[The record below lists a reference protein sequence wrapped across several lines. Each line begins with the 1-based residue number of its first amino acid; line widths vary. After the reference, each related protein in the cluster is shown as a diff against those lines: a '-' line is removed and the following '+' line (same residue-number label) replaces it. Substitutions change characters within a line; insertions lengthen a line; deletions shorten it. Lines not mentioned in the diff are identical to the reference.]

1 METKREIIMRQIGA
15 KIAYQR
21 KIHGYS
27 QEQLSQKLHLGKTVL
42 SRVERGKYNQNI
54 SLNMLLDIAE
64 GLGVPVSVFVSFTPG
79 SRPSGTATA
88 SGIRW

>member
-42 SRVERGKYNQNI
+42 SLVERNKYNQNI
-54 SLNMLLDIAE
+54 SLNMLLDIADW
-64 GLGVPVSVFVSFTPG
+64 G
-79 SRPSGTATA
+79 SARVLVYRLLETISR
-88 SGIRW
+88 SLSYR